1 MAQQRNRLAQRL
13 KAVSLT
19 AEQIKDIKAFKAE
32 IAQDMETFRQDFEGR
47 RRLIEMLNVQVTLK
61 IEDEQR
67 IVYVECYLG
76 EKSLS
81 IASIMSGGLV

>member
-1 MAQQRNRLAQRL
+1 LAQQRNRLAQRL
-13 KAVSLT
+13 KAVSLR

-67 IVYVECYLG
+67 IVHVECYLG

>member
-1 MAQQRNRLAQRL
+1 LAQQRNRLAQRL

-67 IVYVECYLG
+67 IVHVECYLG

>member
-13 KAVSLT
+13 KAVSLR

-47 RRLIEMLNVQVTLK
+47 RRLIEMLNVQVALK

-67 IVYVECYLG
+67 IVHVECYLG